1 MFSDKNHSYPSM
13 PYTVLLERKMHEFFF
28 VVSSAARW
36 QVQVS
41 LVNFVDLSDS

>member
-1 MFSDKNHSYPSM
+1 MISDKNHSHLSM
-13 PYTVLLERKMHEFFF
+13 PYTVLLERNIRVF